1 MHPNAF
7 LKSLWRNRIL
17 DQVFVAMT
25 FDKRFDERFEKVIK
39 PAIEAEP
46 FSRIAL
52 RAYRVDNSRTGDSI
66 LTDIIDGIA
75 HSRLVLADVSVI
87 DEGRFTQ
94 TPVRNGNVMYEVGV
108 ALACRNPSDVLLIR
122 DDTKRFLFDVSTI
135 PHLEIDFSDP
145 SAAIESLR
153 EAISGRLDASN
164 LLNDARIQMA
174 AQTLTQDEIRIL
186 QVLSRLDP
194 NQARDITLPNLSL
207 VSYPDQPG
215 LDGLI
220 AKGCIKSVAVN
231 AKTGAVVY
239 ALNAFGYALA
249 KVAEETLPKF
259 QPPEEARKAADG
271 ESERAS

>member
-17 DQVFVAMT
+17 DQVFVAMA

-39 PAIEAEP
+39 PAIEAET
-46 FSRIAL
+46 FSGIAL
-52 RAYRVDNSRTGDSI
+52 SAYRVDNSRTGDSI

-135 PHLEIDFSDP
+135 PYMEIDFSDTGT
-145 SAAIESLR
+145 AVESLR
-153 EAISGRLDASN
+153 EAISGRLHASD
-164 LLNDARIQMA
+164 LLNDARIQIA
-174 AQTLTQDEIRIL
+174 AQTLTEDEIRIL
-186 QVLSRLDP
+186 QILSHLDS
-194 NQARDITLPNLSL
+194 NQARDITLPNLNQ
-207 VSYPDQPG
+207 VSNRDQRG

-220 AKGCIKSVAVN
+220 SKGSIKSVAVN
-231 AKTGAVVY
+231 AKTGAVLY
-239 ALNAFGYALA
+239 SLNAFGYALA
-249 KVAEETLPKF
+249 EVAEDVLPKYK
-259 QPPEEARKAADG
+259 PPDKAMEAAEG
-271 ESERAS
+271 ESDRTS

>member
-135 PHLEIDFSDP
+135 PHLKIDFSDP

-207 VSYPDQPG
+207 VSYPDQRG

-220 AKGCIKSVAVN
+220 AKGCIKSEAVN
-231 AKTGAVVY
+231 AKTGAVLY

-259 QPPEEARKAADG
+259 QPPEEAKKAADG

>member
-17 DQVFVAMT
+17 DQVFVAMA

-39 PAIEAEP
+39 PAIEAET
-46 FSRIAL
+46 FSGIAL
-52 RAYRVDNSRTGDSI
+52 SAHRVDNSRTGDSI

-135 PHLEIDFSDP
+135 PHMEIDFSDTGT
-145 SAAIESLR
+145 AVESLR
-153 EAISGRLDASN
+153 EAISGRLHASD
-164 LLNDARIQMA
+164 LLNDARIQIA
-174 AQTLTQDEIRIL
+174 AQTLTEDEIRIL
-186 QVLSRLDP
+186 QILSHLDS
-194 NQARDITLPNLSL
+194 NQARDITLPNLNQ
-207 VSYPDQPG
+207 VSNRDQRG

-220 AKGCIKSVAVN
+220 SKGSIKSVAVN
-231 AKTGAVVY
+231 AKTGAVLY
-239 ALNAFGYALA
+239 SLNAFGYALA
-249 KVAEETLPKF
+249 EVAEDVLPKYK
-259 QPPEEARKAADG
+259 PPDKATEAAEG
-271 ESERAS
+271 ESDRTS